1 MNQLEKYFYAEK
13 YESALFVLVGILAIA
28 FAAYFLIK
36 IKQPFY
42 NGAAY
47 PLIAVAFIQIVVG
60 SSVYL
65 RSTKDIVRVTE
76 MMHTNSSKIQTQ
88 EIPRMNVVMKNFTL
102 YRWVEIVVII
112 SGIIVFLYFQS
123 SSFYKGFG
131 LGLLIQAGFLLLLD
145 YFAERRGAIYQE
157 YLQTLI

>member
-13 YESALFVLVGILAIA
+13 YESAIFVLVGIIAIA

-42 NGAAY
+42 NGLAY

-76 MMHTNSSKIQTQ
+76 MIHTNSSKIQTQ

-102 YRWVEIVVII
+102 YRWVEIVMLI
-112 SGIIVFLYFQS
+112 SGMIVFLYFQS
-123 SSFYKGFG
+123 STFYKGFG
-131 LGLLIQAGFLLLLD
+131 LGLLIQARFLLLLD
-145 YFAERRGAIYQE
+145 LFAESRGAIYLE

>member
-13 YESALFVLVGILAIA
+13 YESALFVLVGIIAIA

-42 NGAAY
+42 NGLAY

-65 RSTKDIVRVTE
+65 RSTKDIMRVTE

-112 SGIIVFLYFQS
+112 SGMIVFLYFQS
-123 SSFYKGFG
+123 STFYKGFG
-131 LGLLIQAGFLLLLD
+131 LGLFIQAGFLLLLD
-145 YFAERRGAIYQE
+145 YFAKRRGAIYLE

>member
-13 YESALFVLVGILAIA
+13 YESIFFVLVGILAIA

-42 NGAAY
+42 NGVAY
-47 PLIAVAFIQIVVG
+47 PLIAIAFIQIAVG

-65 RSTKDIVRVTE
+65 RSPKDIVRVKE
-76 MMHTNSSKIQTQ
+76 IVETNKSKIKTQ
-88 EIPRMNVVMKNFTL
+88 EIQRMQVVMKNFII
-102 YRWVEIVVII
+102 YRWVEIVVLTA
-112 SGIIVFLYFQS
+112 GMIVFLYFQS
-123 SSFYKGFG
+123 STFYKGFG

-145 YFAERRGAIYQE
+145 FFAESRGAIYLE